1 MPLFFIEMGQ
11 GIIARGDLRVSTS
24 ALYSC
29 TLIAGYN
36 QGSGYGGAYHY
47 PSHSL
52 GQPEVRADMDVW
64 AAVLRPTAIRLVFA
78 SDTSGFGLMGTPA
91 NDQFQLQQWV
101 MQQCNVVPA
110 LTAASGAGM
119 ELLVGGGFNAG
130 VLSTL
135 AGNFSPNQAINV
147 DHRSAGRY
155 LDHGGFTLVG
165 ENREQ

>member
-1 MPLFFIEMGQ
+1 
-11 GIIARGDLRVSTS
+11 
-24 ALYSC
+24 
-29 TLIAGYN
+29 
-36 QGSGYGGAYHY
+36 
-47 PSHSL
+47 
-52 GQPEVRADMDVW
+52 
-64 AAVLRPTAIRLVFA
+64 
-78 SDTSGFGLMGTPA
+78 MGTPA

-101 MQQCNVVPA
+101 MHQCNVVPA
-110 LTAASGAGM
+110 VTAASGAGM